1 MGSWRLGALT
11 ALLVLV
17 GCEDKS
23 PVTVALLAP
32 LTGYSTEL
40 GNAGRNG
47 VVLAV
52 EQINANGGI
61 RGRPIELRIYDV
73 GWSPDSNERLIRTL
87 LDSGVQY
94 LLGPYTSNMAAGT
107 LAAMQGRNALLLTPT
122 MSTDALANHDDNILC
137 IQPYNSTQSRC
148 VAEYL
153 RKKGWERIS
162 VVFDASN
169 KAYSQTS
176 ADSLAKY
183 FLQNGGKEV
192 QMDSLMPDE
201 GGAAQAA
208 LRLVARKVQAGVVI
222 STGAQT
228 AMFAQTVYLKRK
240 MPLAGASWGM
250 TRELL
255 YQGGRA
261 VEGMAFCAPTP
272 PVGKHPGGKE
282 FEAVFRERFGQET
295 SFAAVESWEAMQ
307 ALALGLRLAN
317 PDKPLEVRDSLLV
330 QKRLEGVYDSFHWDE
345 HGDVMR
351 PVVQVEVRDGVFQL
365 MENP

>member
-1 MGSWRLGALT
+1 MGCWRYGALF
-11 ALLVLV
+11 ALLMLV
-17 GCEDKS
+17 GCGDKT

-52 EQINANGGI
+52 EQINASGGI

-73 GWSPDSNERLIRTL
+73 GWSPDSSELLMRAL

-94 LLGPYTSNMAAGT
+94 VVGPYTSNMAAGT
-107 LAAMQGRNALLLTPT
+107 LAAMEGRNALLLTPT
-122 MSTDALANHDDNILC
+122 MSSDVLANRDDNILC

-148 VAEYL
+148 VADYL
-153 RKKGWERIS
+153 QKKGWERIAI
-162 VVFDASN
+162 VYDASN

-176 ADSLAKY
+176 ADSLAKF
-183 FLQNGGKEV
+183 FLQSGGKEV
-192 QMDSLMPDE
+192 QMDSLLPDE

-208 LRLVARKVQAGVVI
+208 LRLAARKVQAGVVI

-228 AMFAQTVYLKRK
+228 AMLAQTLHLKNK
-240 MPLAGASWGM
+240 MPLVGASWGM

-261 VEGMAFCAPTP
+261 VEGMVFCAPTP
-272 PVGKHPGGKE
+272 PVGKHPGGEK

-295 SFAAVESWEAMQ
+295 SFSAVESWEAMQ
-307 ALALGLRLAN
+307 ALALGLRLADPNN
-317 PDKPLEVRDSLLV
+317 PLAVRDSLLQ
-330 QKRLEGVYDSFHWDE
+330 QKRMEGVYDSFQWDAQ
-345 HGDVMR
+345 GDVMR
-351 PVVQVEVRDGVFQL
+351 PVVQVVVRDGAFQL
-365 MENP
+365 LENP